1 MSLLRNITSGLRS
14 LFRKERVER
23 ELDEEIGSFLDMAAE
38 EKMREGL
45 SRAEA
50 FRAVRLEQGS
60 LEVSKEIVRSAG
72 WESVL
77 ETTWQDVRF
86 GFRVLRKNL
95 GFTCT
100 VILTLAVAIGANTS
114 VFSIVDAALL
124 RALPYKNAERLVAVW
139 SSEIGQPGTKIFAS
153 YSDFEKFK
161 AHSHSFE
168 GLAALSWAR
177 AGEILTWSGSPHE
190 VLAIP
195 ASPEFFSLLGAFAEK
210 GRVFGPEDLKNGC
223 TVVLAHSFWQTELGA
238 PDRILGSA
246 LTLNGK
252 PCTVAGVMP
261 RGFEFYPKLTSLWT
275 LITPDSQ
282 FSKEPV
288 DSAVGIFGRLRPG
301 ITMADAE
308 RELVGLHK
316 RVTQESPAG
325 SWVGQITPIVRDLR
339 QEFTWMAGRNLHTA
353 LLILSAAVTLLLLIA
368 CLNVA
373 NLLLG
378 RCVERH
384 RELAVRSALGSG
396 RSRLLR
402 QLLTESILLSIL
414 GTLIGILIAI
424 AAVRFFNSVNVVE
437 LPPGNPVAV
446 NSQVLGFAIFLITL
460 TALLFGLL
468 PAWRASQVDLNEV
481 LKESGRSVS
490 RGRHRMTQS
499 LVIGQVTLSTILLA
513 GAGLMIQSFVRL
525 GSVPLVPAAQHVL
538 TAQVALPPASYAK
551 PDQRSL
557 FYQNLITHLDTLPGV
572 NGVALCSSVLGY
584 EGGHSSPLSV
594 SGKAPI
600 EDLEA
605 VTRDEIS
612 NDYFRVLG
620 LPLQQGREFDS
631 RDHEGAQPVAIVN
644 DQMVHRYFGNENPIG
659 KQIKLAKL
667 IEKAPWLTII
677 GVVGNEKRATVYR
690 EMQYVEP
697 AQVYLPVNQAS
708 SISTFLV
715 MRVAGNPLG
724 LSHALQRE
732 ISSLDR
738 DVPAY
743 DIRTMAARYSEF
755 LAQPRFR
762 AALMGILAALTLSL
776 AAIGIYGVLSQLV
789 SQRTHEIGI
798 RVALGA
804 SRCEILGLVVG
815 RGMFMT
821 AVGLGIGIVAA
832 LGFTRFLEGLL
843 FGVTSTDSFTFV
855 VVSLLFCCVALA
867 ACYVPAHRAT
877 HVDPMVALRYE

>member
-1 MSLLRNITSGLRS
+1 MSLLRNVAVELRS
-14 LFRKERVER
+14 LIRKKQVRK
-23 ELDEEIGSFLDMAAE
+23 ELDEELDSFLEMAVE
-38 EKMREGL
+38 EKIRGGMTG
-45 SRAEA
+45 AEA
-50 FRAVRLEQGS
+50 FRAVRLERGS
-60 LEVSKEIVRSAG
+60 LEVAKEVVHTAG

-77 ETTWQDVRF
+77 ETTWQDVLF
-86 GFRVLRKNL
+86 GFRLLLKNP
-95 GFTCT
+95 GFTST
-100 VILTLAVAIGANTS
+100 AVLTLAVAIGANTS
-114 VFSIVDAALL
+114 VFSIVDAVLL
-124 RALPYKNAERLVAVW
+124 RALPYKNADRLVAVW

-177 AGEILTWSGSPHE
+177 AGQILTWSGSPHE

-195 ASPEFFSLLGAFAEK
+195 ASAEFFPLLGASAER
-210 GRVFGPEDLKNGC
+210 GRVFGPEDLQNGC

-238 PDRILGSA
+238 PDPIVGSV

-288 DSAVGIFGRLRPG
+288 NSAVGIFGRLRPG
-301 ITMADAE
+301 ITMADSE
-308 RELVGLHK
+308 RELVGLHQS
-316 RVTQESPAG
+316 VIQESPAG
-325 SWVGQITPIVRDLR
+325 SWVGEITPIVRDLR
-339 QEFTWMAGRNLHTA
+339 REFTWMAGRNLHMA
-353 LLILSAAVTLLLLIA
+353 LLILSGAVTLFLLIA

-378 RCVERH
+378 RSVERH

-402 QLLTESILLSIL
+402 QLLTESVLLSIL
-414 GTLIGILIAI
+414 GTLIGIVIAI
-424 AAVRFFNSVNVVE
+424 GAVRYLNSVSVVE

-446 NSQVLGFAIFLITL
+446 NFQVLGFAIFLITL

-481 LKESGRSVS
+481 LKESGRSITQ
-490 RGRHRMTQS
+490 GKHRTTQL

-513 GAGLMIQSFVRL
+513 GAGLTIQSFVRFD
-525 GSVPLVPAAQHVL
+525 SIPLVPAAEHVL

-551 PDQRSL
+551 LDRRSL
-557 FYQNLITHLDTLPGV
+557 FYQNLITHLDTLPAV
-572 NGVALCSSVLGY
+572 NGVALCSSLLGY

-594 SGKAPI
+594 AGKAPI
-600 EDLEA
+600 GDLMA

-620 LPLQQGREFDS
+620 LPLLQGREFDS
-631 RDHEGAQPVAIVN
+631 RDHEGSQPVAIVN
-644 DQMVHRYFGNENPIG
+644 DQMVRQYFGNENPIG

-667 IEKAPWLTII
+667 MEEAPWLTII

-690 EMQYVEP
+690 EMDYVEP

-708 SISTFLV
+708 STSTFLV
-715 MRVAGNPLG
+715 MRVAGNPVG

-743 DIRTMAARYSEF
+743 DIRTMTARYSEF

-762 AALMGILAALTLSL
+762 AALMGILAGLTLLL
-776 AAIGIYGVLSQLV
+776 AAIGIYGVLTQLV
-789 SQRTHEIGI
+789 SQRAHEIGI

-804 SRCEILGLVVG
+804 SRREILRLVVG
-815 RGMFMT
+815 RGLFMT
-821 AVGLGIGIVAA
+821 VVGLGIGIVGA
-832 LGFTRFLEGLL
+832 LGFARFLAGLL
-843 FGVTSTDSFTFV
+843 FGIKSTDPATFTI
-855 VVSLLFCCVALA
+855 VSLLFCCVALA
-867 ACYVPAHRAT
+867 ACYVPARRAM
-877 HVDPMVALRYE
+877 HVDPMVSLRHE